1 MIDCDTT
8 DFEDTKKASIFS
20 ESSYPKPAPS
30 PGWKAYKYLFNMLKA
45 SNTLLPGDWLA
56 RKVFGVIYDSNP

>member
-8 DFEDTKKASIFS
+8 DFEDTKEASIFS

-30 PGWKAYKYLFNMLKA
+30 PG
-45 SNTLLPGDWLA
+45 
-56 RKVFGVIYDSNP
+56 